1 MSMSTITTSFLS
13 FLSLTSR
20 HKSKSVPKSSD
31 VSQRTR
37 SKGSPAVQPFVR
49 NQFVQSFVFLS
60 ACASVL
66 PERSMIACNWSMFI
80 TSGPCCVLRDHHR
93 QSNQPLLYF
102 GTNVDWLMMRW
113 PTRWW
118 VGGWSGNDDCLG
130 AGLGAG
136 GGYSSGY
143 TG

>member
-1 MSMSTITTSFLS
+1 MSTITTSFLS

-20 HKSKSVPKSSD
+20 HKSKSVPKSPD
-31 VSQRTR
+31 VFQRTR
-37 SKGSPAVQPFVR
+37 SKGSPC
-49 NQFVQSFVFLS
+49 SS
-60 ACASVL
+60 ATFCEESICASFCV
-66 PERSMIACNWSMFI
+66 FI
-80 TSGPCCVLRDHHR
+80 GLRFSSAGEKYDCLQLLDVYIGTLLCTSGSSSAVKPT
-93 QSNQPLLYF
+93 SSIFWNQCRLFDDEVTDPQ
-102 GTNVDWLMMRW
+102 
-113 PTRWW
+113 